1 MDERKFK
8 IIDIDNSFVDKL
20 VALYFSIFFLALSII
35 ASFILND
42 EWQVWKGLLRI
53 VSSPSPLVTDYF
65 ELAGLPSSFLN
76 AGLCSL
82 SCTLLMF
89 LLKAKCNYSTYAGF
103 FLVVAHCFY
112 GLNILN
118 MWPPM
123 LGILVYTSIEK
134 EDFGDYLSV
143 AFYSTA
149 FAPFISE
156 ILFRYPLTSSPEKV
170 MTLSGIITVVI
181 LSILLGFAIPAM
193 LKGAKLL
200 HREMSLYNGGLAFGL
215 LGMFLYSFMYNILG
229 VTPEKSIAPPPA
241 FSLDQYREGIICNA
255 FFFAVFICAIVI
267 GFFLNGRSF
276 YGFGALMKDP
286 GFKSDFLDKYGDG
299 VTLINL
305 GVYGLMMVFYF
316 DLCILTTEGVGWTGA
331 TCGIVLA
338 SVAFSASGQNV
349 RNVWPVLSGYM
360 LLYVVVYLFT
370 KILQIPLPWTLST
383 QAFLNGAAFAT
394 GLCPFT
400 GRYGKRYGV
409 AAGFVSAVL
418 CTATTVMHGGF
429 MLYNGGL
436 VAGLSAMILSPL
448 IDHYSKRGEKIDGD
462 MMD

>member
-1 MDERKFK
+1 MEKRKFK
-8 IIDIDNSFVDKL
+8 VIDIDNSFVDKL
-20 VALYFSIFFLALSII
+20 VALYFSLFFLLL
-35 ASFILND
+35 SFISSLILG
-42 EWQVWKGLLRI
+42 EKGEVWKGLFSI
-53 VSSPSPLVTDYF
+53 ISSPSPLVTDYF
-65 ELAGLPSSFLN
+65 RLGGLSSAFLN
-76 AGLCSL
+76 AGLCGI

-123 LGILVYTSIEK
+123 LGILVYTHIRREN
-134 EDFGDYLSV
+134 FGDYLSV

-156 ILFRYPLTSSPEKV
+156 ILFRYPLTSSQARAF
-170 MTLSGIITVVI
+170 TLPGLIVVI
-181 LSILLGFAIPAM
+181 LFSIFIGFAIPAM

-215 LGMFLYSFMYNILG
+215 LGMFLYSFMYNIMG
-229 VTPEKSIAPPPA
+229 VTPQKSIAPPESS
-241 FSLDQYREGIICNA
+241 SLFGREGILCNL
-255 FFFAVFICAIVI
+255 FFFLVFSIAIIV
-267 GFFLNGRSF
+267 GWFLNGRSF
-276 YGFGALMKDP
+276 EGLGKLMKDP
-286 GFKSDFLDKYGDG
+286 GFKSDFLEKYGDG
-299 VTLINL
+299 VTMINL
-305 GVYGLMMVFYF
+305 GVYGMMMVLCF
-316 DLCILTTEGVGWTGA
+316 DLCILLTDGVGWTGA

-338 SVAFSASGQNV
+338 SVAFTASGQNI
-349 RNVWPVLSGYM
+349 RNVWPVLSGYV
-360 LLYVVVYLFT
+360 LLYVFVSALS
-370 KILQIPLPWTLST
+370 KIFGFPISWTLST
-383 QAFLNGAAFAT
+383 QAFMNGAAFAT

-400 GRYGKRYGV
+400 GRYGKRYGA

-418 CTATTVMHGGF
+418 CTATSVMHGGF

-448 IDHYSKRGEKIDGD
+448 IDHYSKRGEKLEGEL
-462 MMD
+462 MD